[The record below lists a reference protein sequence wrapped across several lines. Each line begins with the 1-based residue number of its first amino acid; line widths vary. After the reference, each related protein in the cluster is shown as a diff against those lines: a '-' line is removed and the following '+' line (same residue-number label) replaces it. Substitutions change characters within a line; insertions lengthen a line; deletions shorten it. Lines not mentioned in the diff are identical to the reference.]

1 MKKFL
6 IVAPL
11 AALLAIPVA
20 TAPASADEVTIKTRS
35 DHGMHRGWS
44 HAPAYG
50 ARKVVI
56 KKKYRD
62 VGVTGSTRVTKK
74 VTKTNEFG
82 DRVTKKVT
90 REVD

>member
-1 MKKFL
+1 MKKLLLLAPFAL
-6 IVAPL
+6 LAVPL
-11 AALLAIPVA
+11 AA
-20 TAPASADEVTIKTRS
+20 APASADTVIIKKKHS
-35 DHGMHRGWS
+35 DMGLHRGWR

-56 KKKYRD
+56 KRTHRD

-74 VTKTNEFG
+74 VTRTNEFG